1 MSLEA
6 GADRQKVARGLWL
19 ALLAAAALIGWRAG
33 GGEAAA
39 EHAPDD
45 TIWVE
50 LVLPAVFFALC
61 PWWMRGHPL
70 DFGPLRKWIDTD
82 HGSGTYDRWLW
93 AIRPLLLL
101 GAAALAAAAACA
113 FNGWRTGAPAGAYVI
128 AGSFLSAA
136 LGIALC
142 WAILRWQGH
151 KLE

>member
-6 GADRQKVARGLWL
+6 GAHRQTVARGVWV
-19 ALLAAAALIGWRAG
+19 ALLVAAALIGWRAG
-33 GGEAAA
+33 GGDAAA

-50 LVLPAVFFALC
+50 LVLPAVFFAVC
-61 PWWMRGHPL
+61 PLWMRGHPL

-93 AIRPLLLL
+93 AI
-101 GAAALAAAAACA
+101 
-113 FNGWRTGAPAGAYVI
+113 
-128 AGSFLSAA
+128 
-136 LGIALC
+136 
-142 WAILRWQGH
+142 LRWQGH